1 MSSAGG
7 PGMVTEDGG
16 HGLHPGQTLGGR
28 YELRALLR
36 ISHLGARWSAWDRQL
51 ERDVT
56 LKLLAPRAV
65 SDPVAGEWLRRES
78 LATARIR
85 HPNVVQLYDVHHVD
99 GTVCLSLE
107 HVDGPSL
114 ETVGCGPFPAEL
126 VAAVGQQVASG
137 LAAAHAL
144 HVVHRDI
151 RPANL
156 LLASSGHVK
165 IANFTLSKLLDTSE
179 QGITVETSLRDRFG
193 YVAPEQLSDV
203 PVGAAADVYALGL
216 VLWEALNGHL
226 PWHEADPLPADDLR
240 QISGTRPHE
249 LVRTYLLDR

>member
-1 MSSAGG
+1 M
-7 PGMVTEDGG
+7 
-16 HGLHPGQTLGGR
+16 
-28 YELRALLR
+28 
-36 ISHLGARWSAWDRQL
+36 
-51 ERDVT
+51 
-56 LKLLAPRAV
+56 
-65 SDPVAGEWLRRES
+65 RRES

-114 ETVGCGPFPAEL
+114 EDVGCGPFPAEL
-126 VAAVGQQVASG
+126 VAAVGHQVASG
-137 LAAAHAL
+137 LAAAHTL

-156 LLASSGHVK
+156 FLASSGHVK

-193 YVAPEQLSDV
+193 YIAPEQLSDA
-203 PVGAAADVYALGL
+203 PVGAAADIYALGL
-216 VLWEALNGHL
+216 ILWEALNGHL
-226 PWHEADPLPADDLR
+226 PWHQTDPLPAAALRRLHEPLPPASTGIDPHDTRMVDIIARATHLDPADRYPSADALAEDLR
-240 QISGTRPHE
+240 EISGTRPHE